1 MTRTVTAEELTGAVT
16 TGTRFVVCGPPG
28 SGKSTL
34 VNRDA
39 RPGDLSWDFDNV
51 AATIGYRAEH
61 SEGLTIERRRL
72 PWPVTEATMVMR
84 DALVDWLAE
93 TPNLGYSRVYV
104 ICSDEH
110 MARQIA
116 RRIDATLLQVTPAH
130 QVIVDA

>member
-1 MTRTVTAEELTGAVT
+1 MTRTVTAEELTGTVT
-16 TGTRFVVCGPPG
+16 TDTRFVVCGPPG

-34 VNRDA
+34 VNREA
-39 RPGDLSWDFDNV
+39 RPGDLSWDCAEV
-51 AATIGYRAEH
+51 AATIGARTPH
-61 SEGLTIERRRL
+61 DGHRKRL
-72 PWPVTEATMVMR
+72 PWHVTEATMVLR

-104 ICSDEH
+104 ICSDEQ

-116 RRIDATLLQVTPAH
+116 RRIDATLLQVTPSH